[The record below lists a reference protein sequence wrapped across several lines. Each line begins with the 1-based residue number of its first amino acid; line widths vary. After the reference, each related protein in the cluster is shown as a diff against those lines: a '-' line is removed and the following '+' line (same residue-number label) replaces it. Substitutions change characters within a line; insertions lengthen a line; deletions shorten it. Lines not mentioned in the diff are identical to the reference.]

1 MSCFPG
7 IPPPVWLPYFTAIT
21 SCLLCIVVTTGNS
34 LIILSVIIDP
44 LRRLR
49 SPFTYF
55 LVNLAVTDFIV
66 GTLSLPIA
74 AYGSFVEIKGKIP
87 GYLASLLHVTYFI
100 SSTGSVLSLGAM
112 CFDRYVSIR
121 WPLTYKQRLTLQRCL
136 LFAVSIW
143 VFTVG
148 ISMLYFV
155 IGFLKYLMVFVHVSI
170 LLTFVIVVMTYRQA
184 YKTLGGNSNR
194 MQSGN
199 NIIQPEE
206 NAPQRGNNI
215 IQPEE
220 NALQRRSNTIQL
232 ETDVV
237 QQGSNIIQPESNA
250 VQQGSNN
257 VKLETNIFQINVKQL
272 ETNVAQ
278 EGCSTIQPEIN
289 AMQRKANTMRLE
301 TNTKQQG
308 SNTIQLQ
315 ANAVQQVQNNKKQ
328 IQTNARQQGSNTML
342 LETNAMRQGS
352 STIQQETNTTK
363 REITAGKNGS
373 NSIQA
378 GGDAVQH
385 GSNSIQEIPNIVQR
399 ERNAI
404 ERETNAAQQG
414 DNTIQLSANVLQRGS
429 NTSQQGINTL
439 PFRNDMQFEA
449 NAMLHEI
456 NADQKETTAKQDLE
470 NATQP
475 GICVASRSLLRE
487 RKVTRAFF
495 YILFMFVCSYAPTAI
510 IAHILQFCPKCAC
523 AFRHVLRDFQFVF
536 VWANSAVNP
545 IICVVTLRV
554 FRQSI
559 FALIRCRG
567 KQSPK
572 NFNSRIKG
580 SRDSEHVTVRRS
592 SRPAEDPTSI

>member
-7 IPPPVWLPYFTAIT
+7 IPPPIWLPYFTAIT

-55 LVNLAVTDFIV
+55 LVNLAITDFIV

-121 WPLTYKQRLTLQRCL
+121 WPLTYKQKLTLKRCV
-136 LFAVSIW
+136 LFAVLIW
-143 VFTVG
+143 VFTLG

-170 LLTFVIVVMTYRQA
+170 LLTFVIVVMTYRQV
-184 YKTLGGNSNR
+184 YKTFGGKSNR
-194 MQSGN
+194 V
-199 NIIQPEE
+199 QPED
-206 NAPQRGNNI
+206 
-215 IQPEE
+215 
-220 NALQRRSNTIQL
+220 NALQRRSNTLQL
-232 ETDVV
+232 RTDVM

-257 VKLETNIFQINVKQL
+257 IKSETNVLQSNVTQL
-272 ETNVAQ
+272 ETNVIQ
-278 EGCSTIQPEIN
+278 EGFNTIQPKTN
-289 AMQRKANTMRLE
+289 AMQRKANTMQLE
-301 TNTKQQG
+301 TNAVQQG

-315 ANAVQQVQNNKKQ
+315 ASAVEQVRNNKAE
-328 IQTNARQQGSNTML
+328 IETNARQQGSNVIL

-352 STIQQETNTTK
+352 SIQRESNTIK
-363 REITAGKNGS
+363 REINTVKSGS
-373 NSIQA
+373 NSIQT
-378 GGDAVQH
+378 GGDAVQR
-385 GSNSIQEIPNIVQR
+385 GSNGMQQIPNTVQDKS
-399 ERNAI
+399 NAI
-404 ERETNAAQQG
+404 ELETNAMQQG
-414 DNTIQLSANVLQRGS
+414 DNTNQLNANVLRQGS
-429 NTSQQGINTL
+429 NTPQQRINTL
-439 PFRNDMQFEA
+439 PLRNEMQDEA

-456 NADQKETTAKQDLE
+456 NADKEETIAKHNLKHT
-470 NATQP
+470 TQP
-475 GICVASRSLLRE
+475 GSCVASRSLQRE

-495 YILFMFVCSYAPTAI
+495 YILFMFVCSYAPTVI
-510 IAHILQFCPKCAC
+510 MAHILQFCPNCDC
-523 AFRHVLRDFQFVF
+523 NFRHVLRDFQFVF

-545 IICVVTLRV
+545 IICVITLRV

-559 FALIRCRG
+559 FALIRCRE
-567 KQSPK
+567 KQSTK
-572 NFNSRIKG
+572 HFNSRIKG
-580 SRDSEHVTVRRS
+580 LTDSEHVTVRRS
-592 SRPAEDPTSI
+592 LRQAEDSRSI